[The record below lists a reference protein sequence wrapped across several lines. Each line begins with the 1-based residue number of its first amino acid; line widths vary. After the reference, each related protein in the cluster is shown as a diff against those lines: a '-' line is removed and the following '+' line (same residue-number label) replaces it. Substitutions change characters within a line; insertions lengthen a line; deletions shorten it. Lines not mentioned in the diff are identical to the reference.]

1 MPKPIPLVRDTLLV
15 DRREEHEQMLT
26 VGTPEWYVWLAQAEA
41 FAFTSPSGT
50 FTARK
55 EQAGNRRG
63 GWYWK
68 AYRKAGGKLSSAYL
82 GKSENLTVER
92 LHAVATKLARA
103 ALLPRTESAVHV
115 ADDPSPG
122 VPSGVPLLSTQ

>member
-26 VGTPEWYVWLAQAEA
+26 VGTPEWYAWLTQAEA

-68 AYRKAGGKLSSAYL
+68 AYRKAGGKLASAYL
-82 GKSENLTVER
+82 GKSERVTLER
-92 LHAVATKLARA
+92 LRAVAAKLAGEVQPLSSEVA
-103 ALLPRTESAVHV
+103 ADH
-115 ADDPSPG
+115 DN
-122 VPSGVPLLSTQ
+122 

>member
-15 DRREEHEQMLT
+15 DRREEHESMLT
-26 VGTPEWYVWLAQAEA
+26 VGTPEWYAWLAQAEA

-50 FTARK
+50 FTARQ

-68 AYRKAGGKLSSAYL
+68 AYRKGGGKLSSAYL
-82 GKSENLTVER
+82 RKSERVTLER
-92 LHAVATKLARA
+92 LRPVSTQLAAHVR
-103 ALLPRTESAVHV
+103 PPTSRSAVQAAYDPSHV
-115 ADDPSPG
+115 AP
-122 VPSGVPLLSTQ
+122 

>member
-1 MPKPIPLVRDTLLV
+1 MPKPIPLVRDTFLV
-15 DRREEHEQMLT
+15 DRREEHEQTLT
-26 VGTPEWYVWLAQAEA
+26 VGTPEWYAWLTQAEA
-41 FAFTSPSGT
+41 FAFTSPSGS

-82 GKSENLTVER
+82 GKSENVTLER
-92 LHAVATKLARA
+92 LHAVATKLAGKA
-103 ALLPRTESAVHV
+103 SLPSSASAVHV
-115 ADDPSPG
+115 AYDPSPG
-122 VPSGVPLLSTQ
+122 AL